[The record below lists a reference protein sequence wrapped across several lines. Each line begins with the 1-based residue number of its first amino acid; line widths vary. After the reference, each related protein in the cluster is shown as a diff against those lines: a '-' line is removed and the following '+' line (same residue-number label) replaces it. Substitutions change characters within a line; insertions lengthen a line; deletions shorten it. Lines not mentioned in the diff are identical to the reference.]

1 MKKLYL
7 IGNMKMNMS
16 VSELEPYFEH
26 IVGIANNSN
35 NVVGVCV
42 PYVYI
47 NMAKYMLEG
56 SKVLFGAENMYHAD
70 KGAYTGEISA
80 HMLNDFGCDLVI
92 LGHSERRH
100 IFGETDEDINL
111 KVKKALETGITPILC
126 FGETL
131 DERKAGSTYN
141 VVERQIMSALNDIDS
156 DDIGRIIFAY
166 EPVWAIGTGV
176 SATSDQA
183 EEICSFVKRLLHD
196 NFDLNDSIVL
206 YGGSLKPDNAQELL
220 SKESIDGGLIGGACL
235 KLDEFQK
242 IIDTKVEKWKKP

>member
-16 VSELEPYFEH
+16 LSELEPYFEH
-26 IVGIANNSN
+26 IVGIADNSS

-47 NMAKYMLEG
+47 NMAKYMLDG

-70 KGAYTGEISA
+70 KGAFTGEISA

-126 FGETL
+126 FGETIE
-131 DERKAGSTYN
+131 ERHAGSTYN
-141 VVERQIMSALNDIDS
+141 IVERQISSALQDINEE
-156 DDIGRIIFAY
+156 DIGRIIFAY

-183 EEICSFVKRLLHD
+183 EEICGFAKRLLED
-196 NFDLNDSIVL
+196 NYGLKNSIML
-206 YGGSLKPDNAQELL
+206 YGGSLKADNSQEIL

-242 IIDTKVEKWKKP
+242 IIDTKVEK

>member
-16 VSELEPYFEH
+16 YSELEPYFENLTN
-26 IVGIANNSN
+26 VANNTT

-56 SKVLFGAENMYHAD
+56 SKVLFGAENMHYED

-80 HMLNDFGCDLVI
+80 DMLNDFNCDLVI
-92 LGHSERRH
+92 IGHSERRSY
-100 IFGETDEDINL
+100 FKESDEEINA
-111 KVKKALETGITPILC
+111 KVKKALEKGLTPILC

-131 DERKAGSTYN
+131 EERNNNLAYS
-141 VVERQIMSALNDIDS
+141 VVEKQLHGALQDID
-156 DDIGRIIFAY
+156 DEDFNRIIFAY

-176 SATSDQA
+176 SATSKQA
-183 EEICSFVKRLLHD
+183 EEMISFAKRTICD
-196 NFDLNDSIVL
+196 ICEDATPIVL
-206 YGGSLKPDNAQELL
+206 YGGSLKGSNANEIL
-220 SKESIDGGLIGGACL
+220 SEPSIDGGLIGGACL
-235 KLDEFQK
+235 KIDEFTQ
-242 IIDTKVEKWKKP
+242 IINTKVE